1 MKRTI
6 VLKVE
11 YLDCSKLKK
20 AEEEAQ
26 RQALFKQSVKTFHE
40 QMGDLD
46 KSFKTLRQDWVREE
60 VLIEFPEVVWEKLY
74 PALLKADIVTLI
86 DPFTYED
93 EVIIRQPTHLEEIEE
108 KLAKFKK

>member
-20 AEEEAQ
+20 AEEEDQ
-26 RQALFKQSVKTFHE
+26 RQTLFKQAVKTFHQ
-40 QMGDLD
+40 QMGELD

-60 VLIEFPEVVWEKLY
+60 VLIEFPEVAWDKLY
-74 PALLKADIVTLI
+74 QALIAADIVSLI
-86 DPFTYED
+86 DAFTYD
-93 EVIIRQPTHLEEIEE
+93 EVIIPQASHLEEIEE